1 MFLSRLSTLGLAAAV
16 GLAVYALGRAGGR
29 KGYGSPIYASRAADA
44 PELRPDA
51 TPEEV
56 LDAGI
61 EYTFPASDPVSVE
74 SAYRFAAQRQGA
86 S

>member
-1 MFLSRLSTLGLAAAV
+1 MVAVAAV
-16 GLAVYALGRAGGR
+16 GLAVYALGKTGGR
-29 KGYGSPIYASRAADA
+29 KGHGSPASAGAVDA

-74 SAYRFAAQRQGA
+74 SAYRFAAQRQNA